1 MIGLRAL
8 FVTMVREE
16 WRFHSELFGGRR
28 FAGFPVFV
36 TLLAAGAVQLLQFTG
51 TSLSGVVAGLHALVF
66 AFGLHTGTIGLL
78 GRDSVR
84 DLLGEVSLLLFADR
98 TLPLS
103 RTRLLAVFV
112 VKDVAYYAVLFLL
125 PLALAFVPS
134 VVAGRVPATRVPL
147 LWLTTTL
154 TFSLG
159 VVVTLA
165 VVALRTRGRRG
176 TLGLLVGATAV
187 GGGVALGVDLVA
199 WTPYTLLRDGVGIG
213 PLFRATTPTVL
224 FGLLGLFAYDTR
236 FERPA
241 RTTDDRFS
249 AWRARL
255 RDDDGLLTRTLLDVA
270 RSSGG
275 LVKVPFSAGIILA
288 VAVVLVEFAGVVT
301 GRTPATG
308 VSLGALL
315 GLSGFTT
322 YNWLTG
328 FDGPRSYLAFPVSI
342 ADVLRAKFRAFLLLG
357 PPVALGFYLVAV
369 AWFGAPLLDAI
380 AGAVLCLG
388 LQSYL
393 FGTTVYLTGLQPDEF
408 LFDTVLFAG
417 FTLAVAVVLVPLLVV
432 GFVVPPSGSVLVG
445 LTVASL
451 VIGLVG
457 VSLARRAESR
467 WTRIY
472 RDGDF

>member
-1 MIGLRAL
+1 
-8 FVTMVREE
+8 MVREE

-28 FAGFPVFV
+28 FAAFPAFV

-84 DLLGEVSLLLFADR
+84 DLLGEASLLLFVDR

-125 PLALAFVPS
+125 PLALAFLPS
-134 VVAGRVPATRVPL
+134 VAAGQVPPTRVPL

-165 VVALRTRGRRG
+165 VVALRTQGRRG
-176 TLGLLVGATAV
+176 TVGLLAGVVAVAGA
-187 GGGVALGVDLVA
+187 VALGVDLVA
-199 WTPYTLLRDGVGIG
+199 WTPYTLLRDGVG
-213 PLFRATTPTVL
+213 LASLLRATVPTVL
-224 FGLLGLFAYDTR
+224 FALLGLSAYDAR
-236 FERPA
+236 YERA
-241 RTTDDRFS
+241 GRTTDDRFS
-249 AWRARL
+249 VWAARL

-275 LVKVPFSAGIILA
+275 LVKVPFSAAIILA

-328 FDGPRSYLAFPVSI
+328 FDGPRSYLAFPVAI
-342 ADVLRAKFRAFLLLG
+342 ADVLRAKFHAFILLG
-357 PPVALGFYLVAV
+357 PPVVLGFYLAAV
-369 AWFGAPLLDAI
+369 AWFGAPLLDAV
-380 AGAVLCLG
+380 AGAVVCLG

-408 LFDTVLFAG
+408 LFDTVLFAA

-432 GFVVPPSGSVLVG
+432 GFVVPPSGLVLVG
-445 LTVASL
+445 LTVAS
-451 VIGLVG
+451 IAVG
-457 VSLARRAESR
+457 VVGVLLARRAETR

-472 RDGDF
+472 RAGEF

>member
-1 MIGLRAL
+1 
-8 FVTMVREE
+8 
-16 WRFHSELFGGRR
+16 
-28 FAGFPVFV
+28 
-36 TLLAAGAVQLLQFTG
+36 VQ
-51 TSLSGVVAGLHALVF
+51 
-66 AFGLHTGTIGLL
+66 
-78 GRDSVR
+78 
-84 DLLGEVSLLLFADR
+84 DLLGEVSLLLFSDR

-134 VVAGRVPATRVPL
+134 VLAGRVPATRVPL

-165 VVALRTRGRRG
+165 VVALRTQGRRG
-176 TLGLLVGATAV
+176 TAGLLAGA
-187 GGGVALGVDLVA
+187 VALGAAVAVGVDLVA
-199 WTPYTLLRDGVGIG
+199 WTPYTLLRDGTGIHSC
-213 PLFRATTPTVL
+213 LRATTPTVL
-224 FGLLGLFAYDTR
+224 LASLGLLAYDTR

-241 RTTDDRFS
+241 RTTNDRFS

-308 VSLGALL
+308 VSFGALL

-357 PPVALGFYLVAV
+357 PPVALGCYLGAV
-369 AWFGAPLLDAI
+369 AWFGAPLLDAL
-380 AGAVLCLG
+380 AGAVVCLG

-408 LFDTVLFAG
+408 LFDTVLFAA
-417 FTLAVAVVLVPLLVV
+417 FTLAIAVVLVPLLVV
-432 GFVVPPSGSVLVG
+432 GFVVPPSGGVLVG
-445 LTVASL
+445 LTTASV
-451 VIGLVG
+451 VIGVVG
-457 VSLARRAESR
+457 VVLARRAEAR

-472 RDGDF
+472 RAGEF

>member
-1 MIGLRAL
+1 MIGVRAL

-28 FAGFPVFV
+28 FAGFPAFV
-36 TLLAAGAVQLLQFTG
+36 TLLAAGAVQVLQLAG
-51 TSLSGVVAGLHALVF
+51 TSLSGVVVGLHALVF
-66 AFGLHTGTIGLL
+66 AFGLHTGTVGLL

-84 DLLGEVSLLLFADR
+84 DLLGDVSLLLFSDR

-112 VKDVAYYAVLFLL
+112 AKDVTYYAVLVLL
-125 PLALAFVPS
+125 PLALAFVPA
-134 VVAGRVPATRVPL
+134 VVAGEFPATRVPL

-165 VVALRTRGRRG
+165 VVALRTQGRRG
-176 TLGLLVGATAV
+176 TVGLLAGAAAA
-187 GGGVALGVDLVA
+187 GGAVALGVDLVA
-199 WTPYTLLRDGVGIG
+199 WTPYALRRDGVG
-213 PLFRATTPTVL
+213 PVLVVRATLPTL
-224 FGLLGLFAYDTR
+224 LLALLGLLTYDAGY
-236 FERPA
+236 ERPA

-249 AWRARL
+249 AWHARL
-255 RDDDGLLTRTLLDVA
+255 GDDDGLLTRTLLDVA
-270 RSSGG
+270 RSGGG
-275 LVKVPFSAGIILA
+275 LAKVPFSAGIVLA

-301 GRTPATG
+301 GRAPATG
-308 VSLGALL
+308 VSVGALL

-328 FDGPRSYLAFPVSI
+328 FDGPRSYLAFPVSV
-342 ADVLRAKFRAFLLLG
+342 ADVLRAKFRAFCLLG
-357 PPVALGFYLVAV
+357 PPVALGCYLLAV
-369 AWFGAPLLDAI
+369 AWLGAPLFDAL
-380 AGAVLCLG
+380 AGAVICLG

-432 GFVVPPSGSVLVG
+432 GFVVPPSTAVFVGS
-445 LTVASL
+445 TAASV
-451 VIGLVG
+451 VIGLAG
-457 VSLARRAESR
+457 VLLARRAEAR

-472 RDGDF
+472 RAGEF

>member
-16 WRFHSELFGGRR
+16 WRFHGELFGGRR
-28 FAGFPVFV
+28 FATFPVFV
-36 TLLAAGAVQLLQFTG
+36 TLLAAGAVQLLRLTG

-84 DLLGEVSLLLFADR
+84 DLLGDVSLLLFTDR

-125 PLALAFVPS
+125 PLALAFVPTAL
-134 VVAGRVPATRVPL
+134 AGQVPATRVPL
-147 LWLTTTL
+147 LWLATTL

-165 VVALRTRGRRG
+165 VVALRTQGRPG
-176 TLGLLVGATAV
+176 TVGLLAGAV
-187 GGGVALGVDLVA
+187 GVGGAFALGVDLVA
-199 WTPYTLLRDGVGIG
+199 WTPYTLLRDGVG
-213 PLFRATTPTVL
+213 LASLLRATLPTVL
-224 FGLLGLFAYDTR
+224 FALLGLRAYDAR
-236 FERPA
+236 YERAA

-249 AWRARL
+249 VWAARL
-255 RDDDGLLTRTLLDVA
+255 RDDDGLLTRTVLDVA

-275 LVKVPFSAGIILA
+275 LAKVPFSTGIVLA

-308 VSLGALL
+308 VSFGALL

-357 PPVALGFYLVAV
+357 PPVALGFYLLAV
-369 AWFGAPLLDAI
+369 AWVGAPLLDVL
-380 AGAVLCLG
+380 AGAVVCLG

-393 FGTTVYLTGLQPDEF
+393 FGATVYLTGLQPDEF

-417 FTLAVAVVLVPLLVV
+417 FTLAVAVVLVPVLVV
-432 GFVVPPSGSVLVG
+432 GFVVPPSGTVFLG
-445 LTVASL
+445 LTAASL
-451 VIGLVG
+451 GIGVVG
-457 VSLARRAESR
+457 FLLARRAEAR

-472 RDGDF
+472 RVGGL

>member
-28 FAGFPVFV
+28 FAAFPLFV

-51 TSLSGVVAGLHALVF
+51 TSLAGVVAGVHALVF

-84 DLLGEVSLLLFADR
+84 DLLGEVSLLLFTDR

-134 VVAGRVPATRVPL
+134 VAAGEVPPTRVPL
-147 LWLTTTL
+147 LWVTTTL

-165 VVALRTRGRRG
+165 VVALRTQGRRG
-176 TLGLLVGATAV
+176 TVGLLAGAVAVVGAVT
-187 GGGVALGVDLVA
+187 LGVDLVA
-199 WTPYTLLRDGVGIG
+199 WTPYTLLRDGGGVAQF
-213 PLFRATTPTVL
+213 LRATLPTVL
-224 FGLLGLFAYDTR
+224 FALVGLRAYDAR
-236 FERPA
+236 FERAA

-249 AWRARL
+249 AWAARL

-275 LVKVPFSAGIILA
+275 LVKVPFSAAIILA

-342 ADVLRAKFRAFLLLG
+342 AAVLRAKFRAFILLG
-357 PPVALGFYLVAV
+357 PPVALGFYLAAV
-369 AWFGAPLLDAI
+369 AWFGAPLLDAL
-380 AGAVLCLG
+380 AGAVVCLG

-408 LFDTVLFAG
+408 LFDTVLFAA

-432 GFVVPPSGSVLVG
+432 GFVVPPSATVLVG
-445 LTVASL
+445 LTVAS
-451 VIGLVG
+451 VVVGLVG
-457 VSLARRAESR
+457 VLLARRAEDR

-472 RDGDF
+472 RVGEF